1 MCFTGQTGEGAPGS
15 LEYGTGNTSSTYL
28 KSKQPYLYNAFS
40 GFEDGDRDKRGALHL
55 AGIIACATGCS
66 PLVFNG
72 YGCFCGFAGA
82 GEPMDGIDM

>member
-1 MCFTGQTGEGAPGS
+1 MHCTGQKGAGAPGS
-15 LEYGTGNTSSTYL
+15 LEYGAGNTSSTYL
-28 KSKQPYLYNAFS
+28 KSKQPYLYNAFG